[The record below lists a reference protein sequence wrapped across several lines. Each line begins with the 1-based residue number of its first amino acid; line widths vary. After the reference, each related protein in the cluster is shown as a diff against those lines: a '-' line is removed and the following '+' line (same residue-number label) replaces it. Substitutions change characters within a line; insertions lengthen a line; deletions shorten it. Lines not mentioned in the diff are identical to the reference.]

1 MLPQHPWYIFRCPE
15 GTVDRSYVVATSEN
29 VRGVRGLTRAELLA
43 LPAAVD
49 LDTANRALSIGRST
63 GYALAKRGQYPCR
76 VLRLGNAYRVITA
89 DLLGILGI
97 KPEEQA
103 DQPSVNQVA

>member
-1 MLPQHPWYIFRCPE
+1 MATPE
-15 GTVDRSYVVATSEN
+15 TA
-29 VRGVRGLTRAELLA
+29 RGVQGLTRVELLA

-76 VLRLGNAYRVITA
+76 VLRLGNAYRVVTA
-89 DLLGILGI
+89 ELHRLLGIDPAEAAERSELC
-97 KPEEQA
+97 A
-103 DQPSVNQVA
+103 

>member
-1 MLPQHPWYIFRCPE
+1 M
-15 GTVDRSYVVATSEN
+15 ATSEN
-29 VRGVRGLTRAELLA
+29 ARGVQGLTRAELLA

-89 DLLGILGI
+89 DLLSILGI
-97 KPEEQA
+97 KPDGRT
-103 DQPSVNQVA
+103 DQPSASQVA